1 VMVSFSRRC
10 QYDIG
15 PCRLHRF
22 EEVVSHDTRRGVGDQ
37 SRDAVIALTNVRRL
51 RPKINEDEAG
61 KGFVFCII
69 CQYCQGSIP
78 TSPRVGPTRTVAR
91 SHRTPGHATLD
102 QRGWVSDSTGR
113 SSTRSASTIHSA
125 AFFPRRARFQT
136 RFSVAINIALT
147 IRCLG
152 CHAYALA
159 PVRHSFLALNTDW
172 ISLGTN
178 MQVRTRRLRRRSA
191 ARRLSQGH

>member
-1 VMVSFSRRC
+1 VMMSFSRRC

-22 EEVVSHDTRRGVGDQ
+22 EEVVSHDTRRGVGDR
-37 SRDAVIALTNVRRL
+37 SRDAVIALTKVRRL
-51 RPKINEDEAG
+51 RPKINEDEAR

-78 TSPRVGPTRTVAR
+78 TSPTVGPTRTVAR
-91 SHRTPGHATLD
+91 SHRTPGPATLD

-113 SSTRSASTIHSA
+113 SSTRIASTIHPA

-136 RFSVAINIALT
+136 RCGVAFNIVPT
-147 IRCLG
+147 NRCLG
-152 CHAYALA
+152 FHAYALA
-159 PVRHSFLALNTDW
+159 PVRHLFLALNADW
-172 ISLGTN
+172 NSLGTH
-178 MQVRTRRLRRRSA
+178 MQVRARGLRRRSA
-191 ARRLSQGH
+191 ARRFS